1 MGVVYLVLI
10 LAIVLLPMVLV
21 AAFERAL
28 GPERRRLRAARA
40 WGLGLR
46 RSGPWFW
53 RVGGL

>member
-1 MGVVYLVLI
+1 MGFVYLVLI
-10 LAIVLLPMVLV
+10 LAIVLLPMALV
-21 AAFERAL
+21 AVFERAF
-28 GPERRRLRAARA
+28 GFDRRRLRAARA